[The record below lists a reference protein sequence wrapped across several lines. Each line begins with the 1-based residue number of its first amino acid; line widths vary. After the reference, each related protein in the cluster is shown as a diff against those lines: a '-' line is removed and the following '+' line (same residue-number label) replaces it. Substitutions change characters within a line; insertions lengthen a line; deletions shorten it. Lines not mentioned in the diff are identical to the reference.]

1 MKKPTFTSSPN
12 PLSMNRIL
20 SVLFI
25 ILVLGALSC
34 TASRN
39 GNCGCPS
46 RKGMV
51 GY

>member
-1 MKKPTFTSSPN
+1 MKKLIFTSRPSAIH
-12 PLSMNRIL
+12 MNRIL

-25 ILVLGALSC
+25 LLVLGALSC